1 MIYFV
6 DDSTK
11 QEQKGPK
18 LDPDFTFLAS
28 IDLSSDDESES
39 QSDENDALNLSCR
52 GNDLKRI
59 REEPK
64 HCDFVMK
71 RRKLSIQLELM
82 HTDLVS
88 MTFNRGSKTISEEP
102 SHSLDSVSCDKCS
115 RDTLNECFNL
125 TSDKADQ
132 HSSLNTQTEMK
143 LIDNWT
149 KESEII
155 KSRMKL
161 KFVCTDGTGCN
172 DEKNA

>member
-18 LDPDFTFLAS
+18 LDPDFTFLAN

-39 QSDENDALNLSCR
+39 DEEDALNLSCH

-64 HCDFVMK
+64 HRDFVMK

-88 MTFNRGSKTISEEP
+88 MTFNQGSKTISEEP
-102 SHSLDSVSCDKCS
+102 FHSLDSVSCDKCS
-115 RDTLNECFNL
+115 RDTLNECLNL
-125 TSDKADQ
+125 TSDKGDQ

-161 KFVCTDGTGCN
+161 KFVSANGTRCN
-172 DEKNA
+172 DNENNA